1 MTIFKDD
8 KLKNL
13 TIVYL
18 NFIVATISLI
28 YVIEKNNNI
37 DYANLFLLPLAYLV
51 MSLFFLNMIIKVI
64 RGRSIVLKIIF
75 VVNWI
80 RYILMPYFM
89 VKFNNYS
96 GYGLDPNK
104 LSLDKAIFFM
114 IYELIAS
121 MILIYILSKKNSTFK
136 LSNDNQKLE
145 FLKNKS
151 IVIFGIFS
159 CFILR
164 RIVFSD
170 GAQVIMNNLIDTSI
184 FLLIMSIINKKYL
197 ESRVGFY
204 KVLALIVIFF
214 NMIFSMT
221 TSRWN
226 IIIVIIASLI
236 LYKDIFGALSKYLI
250 IAGVLIFMIFFIKI
264 SYEKFSWISV
274 TSDGQLSDLINA
286 MISQIQDYFS
296 GPRTIAQSIEMK
308 ELYSSEISFTTM
320 INDYLGS
327 VPIVSNFINQ
337 HDRINYYFNWYIFSV
352 ENKTTLIIPMISIG
366 YIYFGAMLSP
376 IFSLFCIWFVIKIEN
391 YVMRK
396 NILEFKYVFMKIL
409 FMLSMYGGFNTQ
421 IIFGNFVSGVLPVYI
436 FLLINKKVIFKG
448 DKNKY
453 EIKYNCSNI

>member
-1 MTIFKDD
+1 MTIYIND

-13 TIVYL
+13 TIIYL
-18 NFIVATISLI
+18 NFIMATITFI
-28 YVIEKNNNI
+28 YVIENNNNI
-37 DYANLFLLPLAYLV
+37 AYTNLFLLPLSYLII
-51 MSLFFLNMIIKVI
+51 FLALPNMIIKI
-64 RGRSIVLKIIF
+64 IKCKSIVLKIIF
-75 VVNWI
+75 VVIWI
-80 RYILMPYFM
+80 RYLLMPYFM

-121 MILIYILSKKNSTFK
+121 MILIYILSKKKDTFK
-136 LSNDNQKLE
+136 FGNDNQKVE

-151 IVIFGIFS
+151 IVILGIFL

-170 GAQVIMNNLIDTSI
+170 GARVIMNNLIDTLI
-184 FLLIMSIINKKYL
+184 FLLIMSIIRGKYL
-197 ESRVGFY
+197 ESKAKFY
-204 KVLALIVIFF
+204 KAVALIVIFL
-214 NMIFSMT
+214 NIIFSMT

-226 IIIVIIASLI
+226 IIIIIIASLI
-236 LYKDIFGALSKYLI
+236 LYKDIFGDLSKYLI
-250 IAGVLIFMIFFIKI
+250 IAGLLIFMIFFIKI

-308 ELYSSEISFTTM
+308 ELYSNEISFTTM

-366 YIYFGAMLSP
+366 YIYFGTILSP
-376 IFSLFCIWFVIKIEN
+376 ILSLFCIWFAIKVEN
-391 YVMRK
+391 YVMKK
-396 NILEFKYVFMKIL
+396 NILEFKYIFMKIL
-409 FMLSMYGGFNTQ
+409 FMLSLYGGFNTQ